1 MNIIREA
8 PLLEH
13 SHHEQL
19 SLLCSVEEIK
29 NGLWSIPDTKSPGLD
44 GYNSKFYKASQSI
57 IGADV
62 VDAIQ
67 QFFRNGKFLQVQNTT
82 VVHLIPKVSNPNNPD
97 DYRPIACCHTLYKCI
112 LQQT

>member
-1 MNIIREA
+1 MTDFSKILEPFLSFYQQLLCSTLKCRRRIDMNIIREA

-44 GYNSKFYKASQSI
+44 GYNSKFYKAS
-57 IGADV
+57 
-62 VDAIQ
+62 
-67 QFFRNGKFLQVQNTT
+67 
-82 VVHLIPKVSNPNNPD
+82 
-97 DYRPIACCHTLYKCI
+97 
-112 LQQT
+112 